1 MQTNLA
7 IYKVAVAKFTE
18 EFSIL
23 YLQLSLFYHSDFT
36 SAYSTYTNTSV
47 NTMKLILPA
56 LLTLAATGLA
66 EKTCTPSFD
75 YCAKSLID
83 SKGKFRPPSPPPG
96 LVGSCLY
103 IYSHPIP
110 TSTILYILYANKR
123 KQASPNPTSA
133 TPSKAPTSKMR
144 TSITSSC
151 TARTPGALDTRSFAR
166 VGARSRRR
174 RGAIAVRWSSYLD
187 WIALIWNGRW

>member
-23 YLQLSLFYHSDFT
+23 YFQLSLFYHSDFT

-83 SKGKFRPPSPPPG
+83 SKGKSRPPHPG

-103 IYSHPIP
+103 IHSHPIP
-110 TSTILYILYANKR
+110 MSTISYIYSMPTEENRLLRIRRPRCPQRHRLR
-123 KQASPNPTSA
+123 K
-133 TPSKAPTSKMR
+133 
-144 TSITSSC
+144 
-151 TARTPGALDTRSFAR
+151 
-166 VGARSRRR
+166 
-174 RGAIAVRWSSYLD
+174 
-187 WIALIWNGRW
+187 

>member
-83 SKGKFRPPSPPPG
+83 SKGKSRPPSPP
-96 LVGSCLY
+96 V
-103 IYSHPIP
+103 
-110 TSTILYILYANKR
+110 
-123 KQASPNPTSA
+123 
-133 TPSKAPTSKMR
+133 
-144 TSITSSC
+144 
-151 TARTPGALDTRSFAR
+151 
-166 VGARSRRR
+166 
-174 RGAIAVRWSSYLD
+174 
-187 WIALIWNGRW
+187 